1 MMYKSARTIVVATF
15 LATFSVSVSSTA
27 VSDNVLR
34 GNPFVNPPCAHK
46 CRHDHKHEGI
56 VKCPD
61 DDEEDKHCKYVHAAT
76 CEQWDEIF
84 ENCAKDCPAWMK
96 EEVRKKAGCD
106 EHASSLLIDMKEGI
120 RKGGASSGVGWP
132 WASFWRL

>member
-61 DDEEDKHCKYVHAAT
+61 EDDKHCKMVHAPT
-76 CEQWDEIF
+76 CEQWNEIF
-84 ENCAKDCPAWMK
+84 NGCAKDCSDWMK
-96 EEVRKKAGCD
+96 GEVRKKAGCD
-106 EHASSLLIDMKEGI
+106 EPASSLLIDMKEGV
-120 RKGGASSGVGWP
+120 RKSGASSGVGWDLSG
-132 WASFWRL
+132 WWNRL